1 MNDSK
6 DTFLVILQ
14 KALGRLTHLSLCG
27 IWRYAREKGFS
38 MTQVVA
44 MHQIYYRNDYNISDI
59 SRELGVT
66 HAASSQML
74 DRLVQQGYV
83 TRSENPQDRRNK
95 RIVLTEKGD
104 VILRDS
110 MQASQKWLVALF
122 DRLTP
127 EEAKT
132 IIAAM
137 NILIEK
143 TAGLDEHSS
152 PNG

>member
-1 MNDSK
+1 MNDMK
-6 DTFLVILQ
+6 DTFLAILQ
-14 KALGRLTHLSLCG
+14 KALGRLNHLTLCG

-143 TAGLDEHSS
+143 TVGLDEHSS